1 MRTTIALFLA
11 TFLLASPAWSADL
24 TVKVYHDTDTSS
36 FTDLE
41 QAMDEDDLPL
51 TGVELTLFGAG
62 SIDSATTDDQ
72 GTAVFA
78 DLADGAWLVMP
89 ATPDEAWSTSRNT
102 PTRIFDVITEED
114 GDGLVYVALGDS
126 TPVEGTEEDRPYPTR
141 LQELL
146 EPLFSDGVTLHNDA
160 EPGSKSFEWL
170 EGSELLTAATPHLE
184 AADLVTL
191 TIGGNDLVDAIES
204 GDMGAMLAAVETTF
218 TNIGVI
224 VGEIRAIN
232 ATADVVVTIY
242 PNYLKADHW
251 DEGGDPES
259 LAFTREAVDGI
270 IATMRAV
277 VAKIDGVII
286 ADMGALM
293 RDADMNLYMYD
304 KLHVNDVGHQL
315 YADVI
320 FRALGGAL
328 LPEDAEVGKLFG
340 YAFPEEPVV
349 EEDRPEPDVVD
360 DDTAGSDATGT
371 DATIGTDGAGAGG
384 SSADDGDSSGC
395 SHGRAPATPA
405 ALALVLLAVLGLG
418 ARRAWA

>member
-1 MRTTIALFLA
+1 MRSMLSLFLA
-11 TFLLASPAWSADL
+11 AFLLTGPAWAADL
-24 TVKVYHDTDTSS
+24 TVTVYHDTDTSS

-51 TGVELTLFGAG
+51 AGVELALFGV
-62 SIDSATTDDQ
+62 DTTDTATTDDQ
-72 GTAVFA
+72 GAAVFT
-78 DLADGAWLVMP
+78 DLADGGWLVRP

-102 PTRIFDVITEED
+102 PTRLYEVLTEED

-126 TPVEGTEEDRPYPTR
+126 TPVEGSEEERPYPTR
-141 LQELL
+141 LKELL
-146 EPLFSDGVTLHNDA
+146 DPLFADGVTLHNDA

-170 EGSELLTAATPHLE
+170 AGTELLTAATPHLE

-218 TNIGVI
+218 ANIGVI

-277 VAKIDGVII
+277 IAKIDGVII

-328 LPEDAEVGKLFG
+328 LPEDAEGKLFG

-349 EEDRPEPDVVD
+349 EEDRPEPDVMD
-360 DDTAGSDATGT
+360 DDTIGDDATES
-371 DATIGTDGAGAGG
+371 DATIGVDTDGGGAG
-384 SSADDGDSSGC
+384 SDDDGGGC
-395 SHGRAPATPA
+395 SHGRAPASPA
-405 ALALVLLAVLGLG
+405 ALALVLLALLGLG
-418 ARRAWA
+418 VRRAFA